1 MRIIKIQSFIF
12 TTQFNKLHNNKMFN
26 SNLYYKKR
34 KETAKTQKYLNSL
47 PWWWKFGNPHPY
59 KGSF

>member
-47 PWWWKFGNPHPY
+47 PW
-59 KGSF
+59 